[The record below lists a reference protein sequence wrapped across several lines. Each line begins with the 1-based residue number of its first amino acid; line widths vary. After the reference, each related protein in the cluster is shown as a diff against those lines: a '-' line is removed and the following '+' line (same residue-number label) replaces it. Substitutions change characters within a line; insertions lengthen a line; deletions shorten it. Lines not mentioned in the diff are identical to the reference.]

1 MSPRTGRNA
10 HPALTTL
17 RPAVLAIGRLLALPL
32 VSALPLS
39 ALKKDDEDAPK
50 DASDPNLWLYLG
62 IAVALVLLGGVFA
75 GLTIALMGQDETY
88 LQVIATSGEGSERRH
103 ASKVLKLLGR
113 GKHWVLVTLLL
124 SNVITNETLPI
135 VLDRSLGG
143 GWPAVVTSTV
153 LIVIFGEVVP
163 QSICVRF
170 GLSIGAYMAP
180 IVTGLMWVMGP
191 VAWPTAKLLDYL
203 LGEDHGT
210 MYKKAGLKTLVT
222 LHKTLGTGAGEQLME
237 DEVTI
242 INSVLDL
249 KEKPVGGI
257 MTPMQ
262 DVFTMSADTVLDEKM
277 MDTIL
282 SQGYSRI
289 PIYSPLNGRD
299 FIGMLLVKILIT
311 YDPEDCKRVRDFALA
326 TLPETA
332 PHTSCLDIINFF
344 QEGKSHMVLVSDYPG
359 QDKGALGV
367 VTLEDVIE
375 ELIGEEIIDESDVF
389 VDVHKAIRRLAPAPK
404 TRFPHGKSG
413 TAVHDDSHYESEV
426 DERTSLLHNHG
437 GSKRPSLANGQQ
449 TTFLMRRKSSNASDA
464 TRGTLLA
471 QHEKVRSGAGDMRE
485 HLKHLGPSNAA
496 SKPRATKFASV
507 KIKPGVG
514 TIPENKPTTTGV
526 AEENPPPSANAN
538 LEDGHPAIDEAVE
551 ALRSDSRGASRGAA
565 AVLAATNSPNIGPR
579 RGSAGGMSAKEASQI
594 AEENAVAPPTPL
606 KEEVKPADVK
616 KEEAAPPP
624 PQFPEKIVVGA
635 GGNETNGKDRGR
647 KEEGSTATA
656 AADNAAAVD
665 GEESGDVVPEM
676 SEGKKKGNKK
686 GKKGG
691 AARSGSITESI
702 VEGEGGM
709 KKVVLETTSSSS
721 EEGGVSSE
729 SRTSPKS
736 GAQQGGGKKKEKKNG
751 EGKNSGDSGES
762 KEEGTGEGTGADA
775 EAKKKANRKKRGKRR
790 KPAAGGG
797 GGAGNAAAAGGGS
810 EGS

>member
-1 MSPRTGRNA
+1 MSLLQTRGRTA
-10 HPALTTL
+10 HHSALSTF
-17 RPAVLAIGRLLALPL
+17 RPAVLAIARLLALPL

-39 ALKKDDEDAPK
+39 TLKSSEDDDAPK

-62 IAVALVLLGGVFA
+62 VAVALVLLGGVFA

-88 LQVIATSGEGSERRH
+88 LQVIATSGEGAERRH
-103 ASKVLKLLGR
+103 AAKVLRLLGR

-180 IVTGLMWVMGP
+180 IVTGLMWFMGP

-404 TRFPHGKSG
+404 TRFPHGRSG
-413 TAVHDDSHYESEV
+413 TAVHDDYHYESEV
-426 DERTSLLHNHG
+426 DERTSLLHKDG

-464 TRGTLLA
+464 TRGTLIA
-471 QHEKVRSGAGDMRE
+471 NHEKIRSGAGDMRE

-526 AEENPPPSANAN
+526 VEEHPPPSTKPII
-538 LEDGHPAIDEAVE
+538 EDGHPAIDEAVV

-565 AVLAATNSPNIGPR
+565 AVFAATNSPNIGPR
-579 RGSAGGMSAKEASQI
+579 RGSAGGLSAKEASQI

-606 KEEVKPADVK
+606 KEEVKVDDEPK
-616 KEEAAPPP
+616 KQKAPPQ

-647 KEEGSTATA
+647 KEQSSTATAA

-665 GEESGDVVPEM
+665 GEESGDLVPEM
-676 SEGKKKGNKK
+676 SEGKAKKGGKK

-721 EEGGVSSE
+721 EEGGGVSSE

-736 GAQQGGGKKKEKKNG
+736 GPSNGGKQGGKKGDGKNG
-751 EGKNSGDSGES
+751 ESGSGEG
-762 KEEGTGEGTGADA
+762 KEAEEGGPDA

-790 KPAAGGG
+790 KPANNAGG
-797 GGAGNAAAAGGGS
+797 AAGAGGS
-810 EGS
+810 EAS

>member
-1 MSPRTGRNA
+1 
-10 HPALTTL
+10 
-17 RPAVLAIGRLLALPL
+17 
-32 VSALPLS
+32 
-39 ALKKDDEDAPK
+39 
-50 DASDPNLWLYLG
+50 
-62 IAVALVLLGGVFA
+62 
-75 GLTIALMGQDETY
+75 
-88 LQVIATSGEGSERRH
+88 
-103 ASKVLKLLGR
+103 
-113 GKHWVLVTLLL
+113 
-124 SNVITNETLPI
+124 

-180 IVTGLMWVMGP
+180 IVTGLMWIMGP

-289 PIYSPLNGRD
+289 PIYSPTNGRD

-344 QEGKSHMVLVSDYPG
+344 QEGKSHMVLVSDFPG

-404 TRFPHGKSG
+404 TRFGKTG
-413 TAVHDDSHYESEV
+413 GVAVDDDDEHDTA
-426 DERTSLLHNHG
+426 DERTSLLPKPNKDAT
-437 GSKRPSLANGQQ
+437 SKRPSLANGQQ
-449 TTFLMRRKSSNASDA
+449 TTFLMRRKSSAASDA
-464 TRGTLLA
+464 TRGTFP
-471 QHEKVRSGAGDMRE
+471 HNVPEKVRSGATDMRE

-496 SKPRATKFASV
+496 SKPRATKYTSV

-514 TIPENKPTTTGV
+514 TIPENKPTTTGMGT
-526 AEENPPPSANAN
+526 ANPPPSASPLA
-538 LEDGHPAIDEAVE
+538 EEVVADKDHPAVEEAVE
-551 ALRSDSRGASRGAA
+551 ALRSDSRGASAGAA
-565 AVLAATNSPNIGPR
+565 AVFGNLAASPALGPR
-579 RGSAGGMSAKEASQI
+579 RGSAGGMSAKEASLL
-594 AEENAVAPPTPL
+594 AEQNAVAPPAETNG
-606 KEEVKPADVK
+606 ADDTGA
-616 KEEAAPPP
+616 EGDNEAESQQPKL
-624 PQFPEKIVVGA
+624 PEKIVVGA
-635 GGNETNGKDRGR
+635 GGNEI
-647 KEEGSTATA
+647 EE
-656 AADNAAAVD
+656 NAI
-665 GEESGDVVPEM
+665 EESGDTVGELGDKAKQ
-676 SEGKKKGNKK
+676 GKKKEKRGSS
-686 GKKGG
+686 
-691 AARSGSITESI
+691 AVRSGSITETM
-702 VEGEGGM
+702 VEGEGGIR
-709 KKVVLETTSSSS
+709 KVVLETTSSSS

-729 SRTSPKS
+729 SKTSPKTEGPNDNDGKDGS
-736 GAQQGGGKKKEKKNG
+736 AEQKKK
-751 EGKNSGDSGES
+751 
-762 KEEGTGEGTGADA
+762 
-775 EAKKKANRKKRGKRR
+775 NRKKRGGN
-790 KPAAGGG
+790 GGG
-797 GGAGNAAAAGGGS
+797 GNGETS
-810 EGS
+810 